1 MDWSNETAEDLIE
14 ALREV
19 DYYGTNYFIM
29 IVFIL
34 GLGFLRRPLTI
45 IAAAFT
51 ALSVA
56 LLNDSFA
63 GTFNEKVTR
72 TVRKFSPH
80 LAARMRPPLIPVIR
94 GRPSA
99 KRAIYI
105 SGQPRW
111 VFVLIFSSAS
121 FILGFVSCG
130 LFNCPMGICNWPS
143 WYITSYLGILVSS
156 EASAVQSSEFGLC
169 SGRCNEIISMVV
181 MLSA

>member
-1 MDWSNETAEDLIE
+1 MIE
-14 ALREV
+14 NGLEQRDRRRSDRSSPRSGLVVPSSPSLRVLLQVRFPSIFLQMEQSPQV
-19 DYYGTNYFIM
+19 QSLLSYRTNYFIM

-56 LLNDSFA
+56 LLNDRC
-63 GTFNEKVTR
+63 TFNEKVTR

-80 LAARMRPPLIPVIR
+80 LAARMRPPLI
-94 GRPSA
+94 
-99 KRAIYI
+99 
-105 SGQPRW
+105 
-111 VFVLIFSSAS
+111 
-121 FILGFVSCG
+121 
-130 LFNCPMGICNWPS
+130 
-143 WYITSYLGILVSS
+143 LGILVSS